1 MASTNI
7 NTLTSFSGADLVV
20 SFANQVIGELQKISW
35 SIEREKKP
43 VYTLG
48 SSDAR
53 SFSRG
58 KREIKGSLVF
68 AMFDQDSL
76 IKSMKSILKSSE
88 SPIFTTSG
96 NLAITEEENF
106 INAVEMLKWN
116 VTAQDAIDLSRNM
129 DSKFKYNENNSKVS
143 DENFKMPN
151 GFSPIRDSRIVYLD
165 SLPPFDITMTFGN
178 EQGQCAFQKIYDVDI
193 IDESSEVSID
203 TIVLEKKLNY
213 RARKISPLIQGV
225 YSKEEKLK

>member
-7 NTLTSFSGADLVV
+7 NTLTAFSGADLIV

-48 SSDAR
+48 SPDAR
-53 SFSRG
+53 SFSSG

-76 IKSMKSILKSSE
+76 IKSMKSILKSPE
-88 SPIFTTSG
+88 STVFTTSG
-96 NLAITEEENF
+96 TLAITEEENF

-116 VTAQDAIDLSRNM
+116 VTAQDAMNRN
-129 DSKFKYNENNSKVS
+129 SKSKYNENNSRVS
-143 DENFKMPN
+143 DENFKVPN
-151 GFSPIRDSRIVYLD
+151 GFSPIRDNRIVYLD

-193 IDESSEVSID
+193 VDEFSEVSID

-225 YSKEEKLK
+225 YSKDEK

>member
-7 NTLTSFSGADLVV
+7 NTLTAFSGADLIV

-48 SSDAR
+48 SPDAR
-53 SFSRG
+53 SFSSG

-88 SPIFTTSG
+88 STVFTTSG
-96 NLAITEEENF
+96 TLAITEEENF

-116 VTAQDAIDLSRNM
+116 VTAQDAMNM
-129 DSKFKYNENNSKVS
+129 NSKSKYNENNSRVS
-143 DENFKMPN
+143 DENFKVPN
-151 GFSPIRDSRIVYLD
+151 GFSPIRDNRIVYLD

-193 IDESSEVSID
+193 VDESSEVSID

-225 YSKEEKLK
+225 YSKDEK

>member
-7 NTLTSFSGADLVV
+7 NTLTAFSGADLIV

-48 SSDAR
+48 SPDAR
-53 SFSRG
+53 SFSSG

-88 SPIFTTSG
+88 STVFTTSG
-96 NLAITEEENF
+96 TLAITEEENF

-116 VTAQDAIDLSRNM
+116 VTAQDAMN
-129 DSKFKYNENNSKVS
+129 SKSKYNENNSRIS
-143 DENFKMPN
+143 DENFKVPN
-151 GFSPIRDSRIVYLD
+151 GFSPIRDNRIVYLD

-193 IDESSEVSID
+193 VDESSEVSID

-225 YSKEEKLK
+225 YSKDEK

>member
-7 NTLTSFSGADLVV
+7 NTLTAFSGADLIV

-48 SSDAR
+48 SPDAR
-53 SFSRG
+53 SFSSG

-88 SPIFTTSG
+88 STVFTTSG
-96 NLAITEEENF
+96 TLAITEEENF

-116 VTAQDAIDLSRNM
+116 VTAQDAMNM
-129 DSKFKYNENNSKVS
+129 NSKSKYNENNSRVS
-143 DENFKMPN
+143 DENFKVLN
-151 GFSPIRDSRIVYLD
+151 GFSPIRDNRIVYLD

-193 IDESSEVSID
+193 VDESSEVSID

-225 YSKEEKLK
+225 YSKDEK

>member
-7 NTLTSFSGADLVV
+7 NTLTAFSGADLIV

-48 SSDAR
+48 SPDAR
-53 SFSRG
+53 SFSSG

-88 SPIFTTSG
+88 STVFTTSG
-96 NLAITEEENF
+96 TLAITEEENF

-116 VTAQDAIDLSRNM
+116 VTAQDAMNM
-129 DSKFKYNENNSKVS
+129 NSKSKYNENNSRVS
-143 DENFKMPN
+143 DDNFKVPN
-151 GFSPIRDSRIVYLD
+151 GFSPIRDNRIVYLD

-193 IDESSEVSID
+193 VDESSEVSID

-225 YSKEEKLK
+225 YSKDEK

>member
-1 MASTNI
+1 MASMNI
-7 NTLTSFSGADLVV
+7 NTLTAFSGADLIV

-48 SSDAR
+48 SPDAR
-53 SFSRG
+53 SFSSG

-88 SPIFTTSG
+88 STVFTTSG
-96 NLAITEEENF
+96 TLAITEEENF

-116 VTAQDAIDLSRNM
+116 VTAQDAMNM
-129 DSKFKYNENNSKVS
+129 NSKSKYNENNSRVS
-143 DENFKMPN
+143 DENFKVPN
-151 GFSPIRDSRIVYLD
+151 GFSPIRDNRIVYLD

-193 IDESSEVSID
+193 VDESSEVSID

-225 YSKEEKLK
+225 YSKDEK

>member
-7 NTLTSFSGADLVV
+7 NTLTAFSGADLIV

-48 SSDAR
+48 SPDAR
-53 SFSRG
+53 SFSSG

-88 SPIFTTSG
+88 STVFTTSG
-96 NLAITEEENF
+96 TLAITEEENF

-116 VTAQDAIDLSRNM
+116 VTAQDAMNM
-129 DSKFKYNENNSKVS
+129 NSKSKYNENNSRIS
-143 DENFKMPN
+143 DENFKVPN
-151 GFSPIRDSRIVYLD
+151 GFSPIRDNRIVYLD

-193 IDESSEVSID
+193 VDESSEVSID

-225 YSKEEKLK
+225 YSKDEK

>member
-7 NTLTSFSGADLVV
+7 NTLTAFSGADLIV

-48 SSDAR
+48 SPDAR
-53 SFSRG
+53 SFSSG

-88 SPIFTTSG
+88 SIVFTTSG
-96 NLAITEEENF
+96 TLAITEEENF

-116 VTAQDAIDLSRNM
+116 VTAQDAMNM
-129 DSKFKYNENNSKVS
+129 NSKSKYNENNSRVS
-143 DENFKMPN
+143 DENFKVPN
-151 GFSPIRDSRIVYLD
+151 GFSPIRDNRIVYLD

-193 IDESSEVSID
+193 VDESSEVSID

-225 YSKEEKLK
+225 YSKDEK

>member
-1 MASTNI
+1 MASPNV

-20 SFANQVIGELQKISW
+20 SFANQIIGELQKISW

-48 SSDAR
+48 SPDAR

-76 IKSMKSILKSSE
+76 IESMKSVLKTSE
-88 SPIFTTSG
+88 PTMFSTADS
-96 NLAITEEENF
+96 LAITEDENF

-116 VTAQDAIDLSRNM
+116 VTAQDAVILNRNIENKNRYNKS
-129 DSKFKYNENNSKVS
+129 DSSFN
-143 DENFKMPN
+143 DEATQMPS
-151 GFSPIRDSRIVYLD
+151 GFSPIRDSSIVYLD

-203 TIVLEKKLNY
+203 TIILEKKLNY
-213 RARKISPLIQGV
+213 RARKISPLIRGV
-225 YSKEEKLK
+225 YSKEDRLK